1 MEPNPVSSAERMVTR
16 SVCPYCGTGCG
27 VLLEHDGDRILAVR
41 GDPLHPA
48 NFGALCTKGRAL
60 AETVTGERVLTPL
73 VRASRDLA
81 PEPASFEA
89 VLQQAARRFAEV
101 VRDHGPGACA
111 FYVSGQL
118 STEDYY
124 VVNKLAKGFLG
135 TNHIDT
141 NSRLCMAS
149 TVSAYKAS
157 LGQDSV
163 PGCYEDIECA
173 DVILIAGANPAFAHP
188 IVFRRI
194 EAARQKNPHLF
205 VMTIDPRRTPT
216 AAASDLHIPLTP
228 GTDVAFFHG
237 MLHILMRDG
246 LINKRFIDSHTEG
259 FAALR
264 HIVYDYTPS
273 RVAALCGLSVAVI
286 EQAASVFGRA
296 RRALSLWC
304 QGLNQSSHGTDN
316 NRALINLHL
325 ATGQIGRPGAGPF
338 SLTGQPN
345 AMGGREVGGMPSLL
359 PGHREISRSEDRAE
373 MAGLWGIAGINPEP
387 GLSAV
392 PLFSAVAAGRIKALW
407 IACTNPVVSLPETG
421 LVESA
426 LKAADYVVVQEAY
439 YPTETTAFADVIL
452 PAASF
457 AERDAIV
464 TNSER
469 RISLMRQAVKA
480 PGESRPD
487 WQIFRD
493 FAHALGFQ
501 MDAIGIPTV
510 GRETHSDRAQR
521 LFAFGS
527 HRDVFDEYRRCTKGR
542 DLDITGL
549 NWDALEAAPQQWPYP
564 GGAAQGTAR
573 LYEDHVFAT
582 GNGRAQFAAADYK
595 PVAEPVSAAYP
606 WRLTSGRLRDQW
618 HTMSR
623 TGQVAGLFS
632 HVAEAILT
640 LHPADARKIG
650 VASADL
656 VTVTGLR
663 GAVTV
668 RAEVNE
674 SVPEGTVFLP
684 MHFGGRFS
692 ANGAVNALTAASAL
706 DPISGQPE
714 LKHAAVTLKNAALP
728 FTGTLVRR
736 LEPGLWA
743 AARHLLTRFPYAS
756 LWRRPSVLGEAM
768 VLRFADASIL
778 TADLEAYLD
787 RTFAMGAGE
796 VVAYKDSRG
805 TSKSMLI
812 RAGRLWGVRLLG
824 DDGTAPWLEDL
835 LLMGADVGSMRH
847 QLVAPAGLDGKA
859 SAIGPLVCQ
868 CRGVCEQ
875 AIRAAVQAGAS
886 TVEAVGAMCGAGI
899 ECGSCRPE
907 IGALLK
913 ATQPISVF

>member
-1 MEPNPVSSAERMVTR
+1 MEGHPIPGTERMVTR

-27 VLLEHDGDRILAVR
+27 VLLEHDTDRIFAVR

-60 AETVTGERVLTPL
+60 AETMEGERILTPL
-73 VRASRDLA
+73 MRPARNLD
-81 PEPASFEA
+81 PEPASWQEA
-89 VLQQAARRFAEV
+89 LQQAARHFAEV
-101 VRDHGPGACA
+101 LRDHGPQACA

-163 PGCYEDIECA
+163 PGCYEDIELA

-194 EAARQKNPHLF
+194 EAARKKNPSLF

-246 LINKRFIDSHTEG
+246 LINKRFIDNHTEG
-259 FAALR
+259 FSALR
-264 HIVYDYTPS
+264 HVVYDYTPT
-273 RVAALCGLSVAVI
+273 RVAALCGLSVEVI
-286 EQAASVFGRA
+286 ESAANAFGRA
-296 RRALSLWC
+296 QRALSLWC
-304 QGLNQSSHGTDN
+304 QGLNQSSHGTDK

-325 ATGQIGRPGAGPF
+325 ATGQIGHPGAGPF

-359 PGHREISRSEDRAE
+359 PGHREISRTEDRTE
-373 MAGLWGIAGINPEP
+373 IAGLWGIAAINPEP

-392 PLFSAVAAGRIKALW
+392 PLFSAAAAGRIKALW
-407 IACTNPVVSLPETG
+407 IACTNPVVSLPDTR

-426 LKAADYVVVQEAY
+426 LKAAKYVVVQEAY
-439 YPTETTAFADVIL
+439 YPTETTAFADVVL

-457 AERDAIV
+457 GERDAVV

-469 RISLMRQAVKA
+469 RISLMRQAIKA
-480 PGESRPD
+480 PGLSRPD

-493 FAHALGFQ
+493 FAHALGSQ
-501 MDAIGIPTV
+501 MDAIGIPPV

-521 LFAFGS
+521 LFPFAS

-542 DLDITGL
+542 DIDITGL
-549 NWDALEAAPQQWPYP
+549 DWEALEAGPQQWPYP
-564 GGAAQGTAR
+564 AGARHGQAR
-573 LYEDHVFAT
+573 LYENHVFAT
-582 GNGRAQFAAADYK
+582 LNGQARFAAIDYK
-595 PVAEPVSAAYP
+595 PVAEPVSPAYA
-606 WRLTSGRLRDQW
+606 WHLTTGRLRDQW

-632 HVAEAILT
+632 HVPEAMLT
-640 LHPADARKIG
+640 LHPTDAQNIG
-650 VASADL
+650 VANADL
-656 VTVTGLR
+656 VTVTGLQ
-663 GAVTV
+663 GTVTV
-668 RAEVNE
+668 RAEVSNT
-674 SVPEGTVFLP
+674 VHEGTVFLP
-684 MHFGGRFS
+684 MHFGARFS
-692 ANGAVNALTAASAL
+692 AGGAVNALTAASAL

-714 LKHAAVTLKNAALP
+714 LKHVAVALKKAALP
-728 FTGTLVRR
+728 FTGTLIRR

-743 AARHLLTRFPYAS
+743 AARPLLTRFPYAS
-756 LWRRPSVLGEAM
+756 LWRRASALGEVM
-768 VLRFADASIL
+768 VFRFADASMP
-778 TADLEAYLD
+778 TADLEALLD
-787 RTFAMGAGE
+787 HTFSMATGE
-796 VVAYKDSRG
+796 VVTYKDSRG

-812 RAGRLWGVRLLG
+812 RTGRLWGVRLLG
-824 DDGTAPWLEDL
+824 DDRTAPWLEDL
-835 LLMGADVGSMRH
+835 LLTGADVGPMRH
-847 QLVAPAGLDGKA
+847 RLVALAEPDAQAG
-859 SAIGPLVCQ
+859 AISPLVCQ

-875 AIRAAVQAGAS
+875 AIRDAVQAGAS
-886 TVEAVGAMCGAGI
+886 TVEAVGAMCGAGV

-913 ATQPISVF
+913 STQPTSVP